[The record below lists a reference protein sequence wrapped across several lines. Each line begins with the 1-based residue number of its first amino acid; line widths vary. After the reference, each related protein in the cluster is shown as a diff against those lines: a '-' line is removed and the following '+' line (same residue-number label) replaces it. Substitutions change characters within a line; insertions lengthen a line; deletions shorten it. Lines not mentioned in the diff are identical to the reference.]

1 MVAGWNDENH
11 AMSAGFGAVTIV
23 EGAAFCVSD
32 DAGDISPDRPQGFF
46 FDDTRMLSSW
56 SLRVNGHVID
66 PLSVMTPQ
74 PYRAIF
80 VGRAGHT
87 AGRPETSLIV
97 ERARRVGAGLREDV
111 TLQNFSEKTVHCTVE
126 FVLDVDFADIFEVK
140 DGHPRRQWAHS
151 AEVNAGEIIL
161 TARWEEQRR
170 GAVVSAPGGRCSER
184 SIIFDLIVPARGE
197 ATVHVSITPTINGK
211 VLAAEFPI
219 GEPIHT
225 SRPAQRFIAWHSD
238 APVTSSASAAMEL
251 LLHRSQEDLGS
262 LRIFNSEHPERA
274 VVAAG
279 APWFMALFGRDSI
292 LTAIMTLPLDPTLA
306 LGTLRTLADL
316 QGTEVNFVTEE
327 QPGRILHEVR
337 LGVEG
342 GLALGGGNVYY
353 GTVDATP
360 LFVVAVGELIRW
372 GIPIAE
378 LADLLPHVDRA
389 LSWIDLYGDRD
400 GDGFVEYERISE
412 RGLLN
417 QGWKDSWDAI
427 NFANGEMAQTPIALS
442 EVQGYVYAAFL
453 ARALIAHELHEEADE
468 AFWNHRAESLKKEF
482 NERFWMPELG
492 YFAIALDRDKRPV
505 DSCASNMGHCLW
517 SGIIDTDK
525 AAPVIGRLMGSE
537 MFSGWGIRTL
547 ASTMGAFN
555 PASYHNGSVW
565 PHENALI
572 AAGMMRYGFIAEA
585 QRLATAVFDVADQFD
600 GRLPELFCGFD
611 RTQYSSPVRYPTAC
625 SPQAW
630 AAAAPLLLLRTLLR
644 LEPRLNLGQVWLDP
658 AVPESFGNLRI
669 ENVPLGGVRVS
680 IDIVDGVATILGLPP
695 GLTVRTHHNGVS
707 PSSPHETVS

>member
-1 MVAGWNDENH
+1 VAGWNSENR
-11 AMSAGFGAVTIV
+11 AGSAGFGAVTIV

-32 DAGDISPDRPQGFF
+32 DAGDIDPDHPQGFF
-46 FDDTRMLSSW
+46 FNDTRMLSLW
-56 SLRVNGHVID
+56 LLRVNGHSVD
-66 PLSVMTPQ
+66 PLSAMTPQ

-80 VGRAGHT
+80 VGRAGHA
-87 AGRPETSLIV
+87 AGAPETSLIV

-111 TLQNFSEKTVHCTVE
+111 TLQNFSEKTIHCTVE
-126 FVLDVDFADIFEVK
+126 FAFDVDFADIFEVK
-140 DGHPRRQWAHS
+140 DGHPRRQWVHS
-151 AEVNAGEIIL
+151 TTIASGEITL
-161 TARWEEQRR
+161 DARWEEQRR
-170 GAVVSAPGGRCSER
+170 GAVFSAPGAQCSER
-184 SIIFDLIVPARGE
+184 LISFDVIVPSRGE
-197 ATVHVSITPTINGK
+197 ATVHVSISPTIEGEA
-211 VLAAEFPI
+211 LEAEFPI
-219 GEPIHT
+219 GEPIHS

-262 LRIFNSEHPERA
+262 LRIFDSQHPERA

-292 LTAIMTLPLDPTLA
+292 VTAIMTLPLDPTLA
-306 LGTLRTLADL
+306 LGTLRTLAEL
-316 QGTEVNFVTEE
+316 QGVEVNPLTEE

-337 LGVEG
+337 LGVDS

-353 GTVDATP
+353 GSVDATP
-360 LFVVAVGELIRW
+360 LFVFAVGELIRW
-372 GIPIAE
+372 GIPIAD
-378 LADLLPHVDRA
+378 LADLIPHVDRA
-389 LSWIDLYGDRD
+389 LGWIDQYGDRD

-412 RGLLN
+412 RGLVN

-427 NFANGEMAQTPIALS
+427 NFVEGQLAQTPIALC

-453 ARALIAHELHEEADE
+453 ARALIAHELHDEADE
-468 AFWNHRAESLKKEF
+468 KFWNHRAESLKVEF
-482 NERFWMPELG
+482 NKRFWMPELG
-492 YFAIALDRDKRPV
+492 YFAIALDRDKRQV

-517 SGIIDTDK
+517 SGIIDQDK
-525 AAPVIGRLMGSE
+525 AEAVVTRLMGAE

-547 ASTMGAFN
+547 ANSMGAYN

-585 QRLATAVFDVADQFD
+585 QALANAVFDVAEQWN

-611 RTQYSSPVRYPTAC
+611 RSQYGSPVRYPTAC

-630 AAAAPLLLLRTLLR
+630 ASAAPLLLVRTLLR
-644 LEPRLNLGQVWLDP
+644 LEPRLNQGQVWLDP
-658 AVPESFGNLRI
+658 AMPESFGNLRI
-669 ENVPLGGVRVS
+669 DNIPLGGSRVS
-680 IDIVDGVATILGLPP
+680 IDVINGVATIQGLPA
-695 GLTVRTHHNGVS
+695 GLVLRTHHNGIS
-707 PSSPHETVS
+707 PSSPHDLLR